1 MKKFLLFAV
10 LLCCVNVYAQQK
22 SGTSSDVTMTTVKP
36 TVEYNSSRNV
46 TVEKVAVSSVGTFVT
61 LSGAPYGSNYKI
73 LVNSEMKLLL
83 TDKYGVEY
91 KYPIIMALDDDKLGF
106 KLDTWYYKSSRWTI
120 ELMFPRIPSGYTS
133 ISVQEPQP
141 SGGSGAWKFN
151 GIKIN
156 NPAKS
161 PITESWLRTAS
172 AKDIA
177 REFVKASIM
186 DGDFAK
192 ACMCLSGFSS
202 LSDTDK
208 KSEIAEA
215 RREWEESDLGSTLL
229 FSEMGTV
236 TQRTDPKGE
245 YDAIVDVELKGLV
258 DVTATVMLS
267 KRPRGWT
274 VEDVDME

>member
-1 MKKFLLFAV
+1 MKQFLLFAV

-22 SGTSSDVTMTTVKP
+22 SGTSSDETITTVKP

-46 TVEKVAVSSVGTFVT
+46 TVEKVEVSSVGTAVT

-91 KYPIIMALDDDKLGF
+91 KYPIIMAYDDDISGF

-161 PITESWLRTAS
+161 PITESWLPVR
-172 AKDIA
+172 ILIP
-177 REFVKASIM
+177 F
-186 DGDFAK
+186 
-192 ACMCLSGFSS
+192 
-202 LSDTDK
+202 
-208 KSEIAEA
+208 
-215 RREWEESDLGSTLL
+215 
-229 FSEMGTV
+229 
-236 TQRTDPKGE
+236 
-245 YDAIVDVELKGLV
+245 
-258 DVTATVMLS
+258 
-267 KRPRGWT
+267 
-274 VEDVDME
+274 

>member
-22 SGTSSDVTMTTVKP
+22 SGTSSDETITTVKP

-46 TVEKVAVSSVGTFVT
+46 TVEKVVVSSVGTVVT

-91 KYPIIMALDDDKLGF
+91 KYPIIMADDDDILGF

-120 ELMFPRIPSGYTS
+120 KLMFPRIPSGYTS

-141 SGGSGAWKFN
+141 SSGSGAWKFN

-192 ACMCLSGFSS
+192 ASMCRSGFSS

-208 KSEIAEA
+208 KSKIAEA
-215 RREWEESDLGSTLL
+215 RREWEESIGMFIL
-229 FSEMGTV
+229 EMGTV

-258 DVTATVMLS
+258 DVTAMVMLS